1 MSEIRM
7 PSYYRS
13 SMNQRQLSGDIRD
26 HADGRYGAYSVE
38 KLPLAAGLNY

>member
-26 HADGRYGAYSVE
+26 HADGRYEGAKRARLRE
-38 KLPLAAGLNY
+38 